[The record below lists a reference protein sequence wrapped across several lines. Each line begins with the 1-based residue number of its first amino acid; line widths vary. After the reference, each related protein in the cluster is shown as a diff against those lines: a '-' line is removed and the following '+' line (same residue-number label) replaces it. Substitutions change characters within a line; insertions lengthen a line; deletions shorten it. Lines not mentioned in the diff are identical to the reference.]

1 MIKVY
6 PSCSFYSTLLYSFP
20 PDFTCILRRD
30 HFSKRGL
37 FNFFPFLF
45 CRSSETRPPE
55 DDEEE
60 EEEILGSD
68 DDEQEDPKDYVKGKN
83 IIFRLNFTHYTYIM
97 SRWGLILKIVSFHD
111 LSLGSSFSQSSWPKK
126 LYETYCG
133 GNQCC
138 FGNNFLKAF

>member
-1 MIKVY
+1 MSVVLILQYSCAHFRSGPYLYPPRQKKVIFQ
-6 PSCSFYSTLLYSFP
+6 SVVCS
-20 PDFTCILRRD
+20 
-30 HFSKRGL
+30 
-37 FNFFPFLF
+37 NFFLICLFF

-83 IIFRLNFTHYTYIM
+83 NIFRLNFTHYTYILN
-97 SRWGLILKIVSFHD
+97 RWGLILKIVSFHD

-126 LYETYCG
+126 LWETNCG
-133 GNQCC
+133 GRQ
-138 FGNNFLKAF
+138 FSKL

>member
-1 MIKVY
+1 MIKVC
-6 PSCSFYSTLLYSFP
+6 PSSSFYSTPVLISGADL
-20 PDFTCILRRD
+20 TCILRAKKKG

-37 FNFFPFLF
+37 FQFFSYLPFFF

-83 IIFRLNFTHYTYIM
+83 IIFRLNFTHYTYILN
-97 SRWGLILKIVSFHD
+97 R
-111 LSLGSSFSQSSWPKK
+111 
-126 LYETYCG
+126 
-133 GNQCC
+133 
-138 FGNNFLKAF
+138 